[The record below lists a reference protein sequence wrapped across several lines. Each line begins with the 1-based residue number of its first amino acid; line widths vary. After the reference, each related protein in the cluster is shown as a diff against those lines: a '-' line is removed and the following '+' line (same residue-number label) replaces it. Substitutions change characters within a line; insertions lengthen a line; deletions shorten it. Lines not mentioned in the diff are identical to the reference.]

1 MSPVLPLGSAFTKQI
16 VDDLIVC
23 LHAAPS
29 LRSLELVPIEG
40 VGSARLTDA
49 AFERLCLGLEDAEC
63 RMVETLRVPHNAVH
77 GRGLEALAECYKHN
91 GLLKC
96 YDLDVSFNGV
106 TRRGARALADVLL
119 LPQTVLLRALR
130 LSECDLR
137 GAVGER
143 VITALCGES
152 QTVVSG
158 ESQTVVSG
166 ESQTVMRGE
175 SLTMLHGEG
184 MTVGGENATVVRGEG
199 RTMLRTLDLQ
209 STRLV
214 PRQLQRLCRALE
226 QGAFPALQELT
237 LSHLP
242 ITGVTAVAL
251 AAAIRSGA
259 LDTLVSL
266 LLRHCRLHSTLP
278 VLCRAVRDRPMQLLE
293 TLDVAENRLDAEAAQ
308 ALAEVLTRDSLPSLR
323 TVDCSSNPMG
333 TDGLERLVRFSQC
346 EAATALRLNA
356 CGIDD
361 AGVTMLAKSI
371 REEGWWPNL
380 RDLQLKGRGGNGE

>member
-29 LRSLELVPIEG
+29 LRSLQLVPIEG

-158 ESQTVVSG
+158 ES
-166 ESQTVMRGE
+166 
-175 SLTMLHGEG
+175 LTMLRGEEVTVGGEG

-209 STRLV
+209 STRLA

-242 ITGVTAVAL
+242 ITGATAVAL

-380 RDLQLKGRGGNGE
+380 RDLQLKGRGANGE

>member
-63 RMVETLRVPHNAVH
+63 RMVETLRVSHNAVH

-106 TRRGARALADVLL
+106 TRRGTRALADVLL

-152 QTVVSG
+152 QTV
-158 ESQTVVSG
+158 
-166 ESQTVMRGE
+166 MRGE
-175 SLTMLHGEG
+175 SLTMLHGEGMTVGGEEVTVGREG

-209 STRLV
+209 STRLA

-242 ITGVTAVAL
+242 ITGATAVAL

-278 VLCRAVRDRPMQLLE
+278 VLCRAGRDRPMQLLE

-323 TVDCSSNPMG
+323 TVDCSSNPIG

-346 EAATALRLNA
+346 EAATALRLTA

>member
-1 MSPVLPLGSAFTKQI
+1 MFPVLPLGSAFTKQI

-29 LRSLELVPIEG
+29 LHSLELVPIEG
-40 VGSARLTDA
+40 VASSRLTDA

-63 RMVETLRVPHNAVH
+63 RMMETLRVPHNAVH
-77 GRGLEALAECYKHN
+77 GRGLEALAECYKRN

-106 TRRGARALADVLL
+106 TRRGARALADMLL
-119 LPQTVLLRALR
+119 LPQTVLLRALC
-130 LSECDLR
+130 LGECDLR

-152 QTVVSG
+152 GVVMHG
-158 ESQTVVSG
+158 ESA
-166 ESQTVMRGE
+166 TVM
-175 SLTMLHGEG
+175 
-184 MTVGGENATVVRGEG
+184 RGEG

-209 STRLV
+209 STRLA
-214 PRQLQRLCRALE
+214 PRQLQHLCRALE

-242 ITGVTAVAL
+242 ITGTTAVAL

-278 VLCRAVRDRPMQLLE
+278 VLCRAMRDRPMQLLE

-323 TVDCSSNPMG
+323 TVDCSNNSIG
-333 TDGLERLVRFSQC
+333 TDGLERLVRYSQC

-380 RDLQLKGRGGNGE
+380 RDLQLKGRSGSGE

>member
-29 LRSLELVPIEG
+29 LRSLQLVPIEG

-158 ESQTVVSG
+158 ES
-166 ESQTVMRGE
+166 
-175 SLTMLHGEG
+175 LTMLRGEEVTVGGEG

-242 ITGVTAVAL
+242 ITGATAVAL

>member
-158 ESQTVVSG
+158 ES
-166 ESQTVMRGE
+166 
-175 SLTMLHGEG
+175 LTMLHGEGMTVGGEEVTVGREG

-209 STRLV
+209 STRLA

-242 ITGVTAVAL
+242 ITGATAVAL

>member
-1 MSPVLPLGSAFTKQI
+1 
-16 VDDLIVC
+16 
-23 LHAAPS
+23 
-29 LRSLELVPIEG
+29 
-40 VGSARLTDA
+40 
-49 AFERLCLGLEDAEC
+49 
-63 RMVETLRVPHNAVH
+63 MVETLRVPHNAVH
-77 GRGLEALAECYKHN
+77 GRGLEALAECCKRN

-106 TRRGARALADVLL
+106 TRRGTRALADVLL

-158 ESQTVVSG
+158 ES
-166 ESQTVMRGE
+166 
-175 SLTMLHGEG
+175 LTMLHGEG

-209 STRLV
+209 STRLA

-242 ITGVTAVAL
+242 ITGATAVAL

>member
-158 ESQTVVSG
+158 ES
-166 ESQTVMRGE
+166 
-175 SLTMLHGEG
+175 LTMLHGEG

-209 STRLV
+209 STRLA

-242 ITGVTAVAL
+242 ITGATAVAL

-259 LDTLVSL
+259 LDTLVTL

-323 TVDCSSNPMG
+323 TVDCSSNPIG

>member
-23 LHAAPS
+23 LPAAPS
-29 LRSLELVPIEG
+29 LRSLQLVPIEG

-158 ESQTVVSG
+158 ES
-166 ESQTVMRGE
+166 
-175 SLTMLHGEG
+175 LTMLRGEEVTVGGEG
-184 MTVGGENATVVRGEG
+184 MTEGGENATVMRGEG

-242 ITGVTAVAL
+242 LTGATAVAL
-251 AAAIRSGA
+251 ATAIRSGA
-259 LDTLVSL
+259 LDTLVTL
-266 LLRHCRLHSTLP
+266 LLRHCHLHSTLP

>member
-29 LRSLELVPIEG
+29 LHSLDRDQFEG

-77 GRGLEALAECYKHN
+77 GRGLEALAECCKRN

-106 TRRGARALADVLL
+106 TRRGTRALADVLL

-152 QTVVSG
+152 QTVVS
-158 ESQTVVSG
+158 
-166 ESQTVMRGE
+166 GE

-242 ITGVTAVAL
+242 ITGATAVAL

-259 LDTLVSL
+259 LDTLVTL

>member
-158 ESQTVVSG
+158 ES
-166 ESQTVMRGE
+166 
-175 SLTMLHGEG
+175 LTMLHGEEVTVGREG
-184 MTVGGENATVVRGEG
+184 MTVGGENATVMRGEG

-209 STRLV
+209 STRLA

-242 ITGVTAVAL
+242 ITGATAVAL

-333 TDGLERLVRFSQC
+333 TDDLERLVRFSQC

>member
-158 ESQTVVSG
+158 ES
-166 ESQTVMRGE
+166 
-175 SLTMLHGEG
+175 LTMLHGEG
-184 MTVGGENATVVRGEG
+184 MTVGGENATVMRGEG

-209 STRLV
+209 STRLA

-242 ITGVTAVAL
+242 ITGATAVAL

>member
-106 TRRGARALADVLL
+106 TRRGTRALADVLL

-152 QTVVSG
+152 QTVVS
-158 ESQTVVSG
+158 
-166 ESQTVMRGE
+166 GE

-242 ITGVTAVAL
+242 ITGATAVAL

-259 LDTLVSL
+259 LDTLVTL

>member
-40 VGSARLTDA
+40 VGSAHLTDA

-158 ESQTVVSG
+158 ES
-166 ESQTVMRGE
+166 
-175 SLTMLHGEG
+175 LTMLHGEEVTVGREG
-184 MTVGGENATVVRGEG
+184 MTVGGENATVMRGEG

-209 STRLV
+209 STRLA

-242 ITGVTAVAL
+242 ITGATAVAL

>member
-29 LRSLELVPIEG
+29 LRSLQLVPIEG

-158 ESQTVVSG
+158 ES
-166 ESQTVMRGE
+166 
-175 SLTMLHGEG
+175 LTMLRGEEVTVGGEG
-184 MTVGGENATVVRGEG
+184 MTVGGENATVMRGEG

-209 STRLV
+209 STRLA

-251 AAAIRSGA
+251 ATAIRSGA